1 MRFPSPL
8 KLTLYISDSEC
19 TESDVSAPFCD
30 ALVTTRQSL
39 QHRYF
44 FPGHG
49 GMNFPKFVEE
59 VGSNSF
65 FYDLPELDGL
75 DNIHFPEGPLKA
87 SLSLASQLYDA
98 KETWYLLNG
107 SSGGL
112 LVAILSC
119 FKIHQIR
126 KQILQKVMKK

>member
-1 MRFPSPL
+1 MLNKALFNAFSIMRSPTPL
-8 KLTLYISDSEC
+8 KLTLFSDSEC

-59 VGSNSF
+59 IGSNSF
-65 FYDLPELDGL
+65 FHDLPELDGL
-75 DNIHFPEGPLKA
+75 DNIHCPEVAYSVILVKSKHLHGN
-87 SLSLASQLYDA
+87 
-98 KETWYLLNG
+98 YLLRD
-107 SSGGL
+107 
-112 LVAILSC
+112 
-119 FKIHQIR
+119 H
-126 KQILQKVMKK
+126 